1 MQYSICR
8 VMAPKVKMHVEYTD
22 IKVESLKINGISS
35 EKMVLLE
42 DYVVKTMPDV
52 LELQETKVNV
62 DNLPPSMDIEEY
74 DYAVNERTSDQK
86 PGGGLVIYWKDS
98 LPGRIWTNP
107 KMHKN
112 SKAQTEVQW
121 LLLETGTSRLA
132 VANIYL
138 ACVSSKNKNYL
149 EWNTE
154 IYNQLQEDITVLRDL
169 CFGIIMMGDY
179 NARIGKY
186 AGMEENHA
194 QINDNRKLLLNF
206 VSQNEFYIMNKLN
219 EDKNCFTRKLNRK
232 DGTNITKSCL
242 DYFLI
247 SNKSRTGKW
256 KFSIH
261 DLCEE
266 NGIST
271 DHSLIRITRSV
282 LATKT
287 VKKKKANK
295 QASI

>member
-1 MQYSICR
+1 
-8 VMAPKVKMHVEYTD
+8 
-22 IKVESLKINGISS
+22 
-35 EKMVLLE
+35 
-42 DYVVKTMPDV
+42 
-52 LELQETKVNV
+52 
-62 DNLPPSMDIEEY
+62 
-74 DYAVNERTSDQK
+74 
-86 PGGGLVIYWKDS
+86 
-98 LPGRIWTNP
+98 
-107 KMHKN
+107 MHKN

-154 IYNQLQEDITVLRDL
+154 IYNQLQEYITVLRDL

-219 EDKNCFTRKLNRK
+219 EYKNCFTRKLNRK